1 MKNVGGGVSGISRDV
16 LRDVCYVAGDR
27 LLDVINTSLSSGIF
41 PENWKESTVIPVPK
55 ISKTVSCNEFRPIN
69 TLEVYEKVLELAV
82 KKQIQ
87 KHCDANDIIMVSQYG
102 FREHHSCETTVVN
115 ICDIFRDLCCQYSWI
130 SGEHLKQL
138 IGRCCFKSL
147 KVWA

>member
-1 MKNVGGGVSGISRDV
+1 
-16 LRDVCYVAGDR
+16 
-27 LLDVINTSLSSGIF
+27 
-41 PENWKESTVIPVPK
+41 VIPVPN

-87 KHCDANDIIMVSQYG
+87 KHCDTNDIIMVSQSG

-115 ICDIFRDLCCQYSWI
+115 ICDIFKRELDKGNFVLSVFLDFRRAFETVNRTLLLQKLESVGIGGTVWKY
-130 SGEHLKQL
+130 L
-138 IGRCCFKSL
+138 IYKYVCVSL
-147 KVWA
+147 LIITHIATKEIHVIYV